1 MTTNNTQPT
10 EENIRVQG
18 LINQVS
24 TRMGTDTTFKSA
36 YAADPKAALLGAGLP
51 DGVVR
56 QVIGLVAKAEG
67 NDEVAGYEV
76 DATTGQYVYTMTS
89 PEYTARND

>member
-18 LINQVS
+18 LINQIG
-24 TRMGTDTTFKSA
+24 TRLGTDTTFKSA

-67 NDEVAGYEV
+67 NDEVAGY
-76 DATTGQYVYTMTS
+76 DDYDSSGGYHY
-89 PEYTARND
+89 EYTPYTASSAN

>member
-1 MTTNNTQPT
+1 MTTTNTQPT

-18 LINQVS
+18 LINQIN

-36 YAADPKAALLGAGLP
+36 YADDPKAALLGAGLP

-67 NDEVAGYEV
+67 NDEVAGY
-76 DATTGQYVYTMTS
+76 DDYDSSGGYHY
-89 PEYTARND
+89 EYTPYTANSAY

>member
-18 LINQVS
+18 LINQIG
-24 TRMGTDTTFKSA
+24 TRLGTDTTFKSA
-36 YAADPKAALLGAGLP
+36 YVADPKAALLGAGLP

-67 NDEVAGYEV
+67 NDEVAGY
-76 DATTGQYVYTMTS
+76 DDYDSSGGYHY
-89 PEYTARND
+89 EYTPYTASSAY

>member
-18 LINQVS
+18 LINQIG
-24 TRMGTDTTFKSA
+24 TRLGTDTTFKSA

-67 NDEVAGYEV
+67 NDEVAGY
-76 DATTGQYVYTMTS
+76 DDYDSSGGYHY
-89 PEYTARND
+89 EYTPYTASSAY